1 VARKSRLKARKQ
13 PLQKRS
19 QETVAVILEAAARIL
34 EECGLEG
41 YNTNAIAE
49 RGGISVGSVYQYFPN
64 KDALTL
70 ALIERFEDALLQSV
84 LTAIAGAE
92 EKNLQA
98 TLKLLIGALLD
109 AHAERANLNRILETE
124 ENRLRPLSADSPVL
138 MELKKLVRAL
148 LARHPNEF
156 DKPVDAATIED
167 LIVITRAMVDH
178 ALQSH
183 LPRAAAE
190 RRTLRAVEGYLHGR
204 PLTGS

>member
-1 VARKSRLKARKQ
+1 VSKRPRLKARKQ
-13 PLQKRS
+13 PLQERS
-19 QETVAVILEAAARIL
+19 RETVVVILEAAARVL
-34 EECGLEG
+34 EERGLEG

-84 LTAIAGAE
+84 LTAVAGADPM
-92 EKNLQA
+92 NLQA

-109 AHAERANLNRILETE
+109 AHAERAKLNRILETE
-124 ENRLRPLSADSPVL
+124 ENRLRPTSADSPAA

-148 LARHPNEF
+148 LARHPDEF
-156 DKPVDAATIED
+156 DKLVDAATIED

-178 ALQSH
+178 ALQSD
-183 LPRAAAE
+183 LPRPAAE

-204 PLTGS
+204 R